1 MPLNAF
7 TLADDTLPPGS
18 PHPTANR
25 VLVSPGYF
33 ETLKLTL
40 IEGRFLQASDAEPNR
55 RVFVVDENFAKRF
68 FPGRSAIGG
77 RLIFG
82 QPPQNDAEWPTIVGV
97 VRHVPHRGVY
107 DTSGVPFVYQP
118 LAGAGPTIFLRTER
132 SATETIA
139 LMRSKLKAIDPGIA
153 LFDTSPLQSAIDSSH
168 AERRVTMLLLG
179 GFAVVALF
187 LSALGIYGVLAY
199 DVSQRT
205 REIGVRGAIGATHGQ
220 IIGLIMRQGLWKTA
234 IGLVIGLVGAILLS
248 RYIKT
253 QLYEVSPTDPR
264 AYVAVSLVLLA
275 VAALASYLPARRAAK
290 INPIDALRVE

>member
-1 MPLNAF
+1 
-7 TLADDTLPPGS
+7 
-18 PHPTANR
+18 
-25 VLVSPGYF
+25 VLVAPGYF

-40 IEGRFLQASDAEPNR
+40 VDGRFLQPSDTEPNT
-55 RVFVVDENFAKRF
+55 RVFVVDENFARKY
-68 FPGRSAIGG
+68 FPGRSAVGG

-82 QPPQNDAEWPTIVGV
+82 QRPEKDADWPTIVGV
-97 VRHVPHRGVY
+97 VRNVPHRGVY

-118 LAGAGPTIFLRTER
+118 LPGAGSSIFLRTDR
-132 SATETIA
+132 SADETIA
-139 LMRSKLKAIDPGIA
+139 LMRAKLKAVDPGIA

-168 AERRVTMLLLG
+168 AERRITMLLLG
-179 GFAVVALF
+179 GFAGVALF

-205 REIGVRGAIGATHGQ
+205 REIGVRGAIGASHGQ
-220 IIGLIMRQGLWKTA
+220 IIGLVMRQGLWKTA
-234 IGLVIGLVGAILLS
+234 MGLVIGLVGAIILS

-290 INPIDALRVE
+290 INPIEALRVE